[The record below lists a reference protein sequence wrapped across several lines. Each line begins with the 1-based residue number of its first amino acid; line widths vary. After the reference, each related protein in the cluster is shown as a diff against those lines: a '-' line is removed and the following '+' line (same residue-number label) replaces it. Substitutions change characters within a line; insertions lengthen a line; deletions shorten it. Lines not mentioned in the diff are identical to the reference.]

1 VPHGSF
7 NRALLPGVAIF
18 ACAFLLFGAFS
29 LADAQSDEATLFT
42 EGYQA
47 YLKGDAEKA
56 IATLTDVLKQFPNG
70 RVTDLALYW
79 LGKSY
84 RKADRT
90 QEALTT
96 FRELKARFPQSF
108 MFGHA
113 SRQIAALEKKAPSE
127 QAAPSPEPKAAAK
140 PPVEPPAEP
149 KPEAP
154 PKVADKPES
163 KPPVKPEA
171 PPREAVKPPVE
182 QPPPAAKPEAPP
194 KIAAKPESKP
204 PVKTKP
210 AIKPETAPK
219 VAAKKEM
226 APDNRRKAIESYERI
241 IRQAPD
247 SPEAAKARARL
258 AELRAGE
265 KPAPVKPGRVPPSK
279 IPARPPLSAPSAGE
293 SVFLVVERVAGMEV
307 TDVGSRY
314 VAISGDSVTA
324 PFGVA
329 NRGNAEDAFLLISTL
344 PPSYQAVFFHDPD
357 GSGKAKV
364 GEPSVT
370 ETPRL
375 GIGQRAR
382 FVLRAR
388 LPIEMSD
395 GAGQPFEIKVSSKSD
410 PAVSQAAPTTL
421 VASAPALRGTFT
433 LDRAKVKPGD
443 AVSYT
448 LSLSNVGSAD
458 ARSARVVVSYPGAF
472 SLVQA
477 TPSASSVDPQV
488 HTVTWDLARLAP
500 NDRPAVRLDFRVT
513 DDALADQELGVRAVL
528 QSTVGEQTVSVVS
541 AAARVEAVAGVR
553 MTGAEAFRTVFPRET
568 VLLPFTLRN
577 TGNGPD
583 RFVLKSQSDLGGEV
597 TVVEDRN
604 RDGVRQQDELV
615 VETTRL
621 LNPQEEIALLAELA
635 VPSDAPDAK
644 RHSIRVAATSE
655 RSRSVTS
662 ETGRL
667 VVVARPVVAVATQMT
682 AKEGIPGKVF
692 SYQLVCTNTGT
703 SPARRVLISE
713 SLPPELEFVDAQ
725 PRPGQIE
732 GQRLAWE
739 IPDLGSGQQEVLT
752 VGVRVKQG
760 IPAGTPLRK
769 STMVRYRD
777 IKDQVY
783 ESSPGREGP

>member
-1 VPHGSF
+1 MPRLTRFCEWVREGRNRRVFYGSS
-7 NRALLPGVAIF
+7 NRAVLPVISAF
-18 ACAFLLFGAFS
+18 ACAFLLFGSLS
-29 LADAQSDEATLFT
+29 LAGAQTDEATLFT

-47 YLKGDAEKA
+47 YLKGDTDKA
-56 IATLTDVLKQFPNG
+56 VETLNDVLKQYPKG
-70 RVTDLALYW
+70 RVNDLALYW

-84 RKADRT
+84 QKVGRT
-90 QEALTT
+90 PEALAA
-96 FRELKARFPQSF
+96 FRELKTKFPQSS
-108 MFGHA
+108 MVGHA

-127 QAAPSPEPKAAAK
+127 QAAPPEPKMAIK
-140 PPVEPPAEP
+140 PPVEPPAELKP
-149 KPEAP
+149 KAP
-154 PKVADKPES
+154 PKVAAKPEP
-163 KPPVKPEA
+163 KP
-171 PPREAVKPPVE
+171 KPPVE
-182 QPPPAAKPEAPP
+182 LPAEPKPKAPPKVAAKPEP
-194 KIAAKPESKP
+194 KP
-204 PVKTKP
+204 PV
-210 AIKPETAPK
+210 KPETAPK
-219 VAAKKEM
+219 VAAKKD
-226 APDNRRKAIESYERI
+226 AVPDNRRKAIESYERI
-241 IRQAPD
+241 IREASD
-247 SPEAAKARARL
+247 SPEAAKARDRL
-258 AELRAGE
+258 AELRAGA

-279 IPARPPLSAPSAGE
+279 MPARPPLSAPPTGE
-293 SVFLVVERVAGMEV
+293 SVFLVVERVASMEV
-307 TDVGSRY
+307 TDVGGRY
-314 VAISGDSVTA
+314 VAISGDSITV

-357 GSGKAKV
+357 ESGRVKV

-382 FVLRAR
+382 FMLRAR

-421 VASAPALRGTFT
+421 VASAPALRGTFA
-433 LDRAKVKPGD
+433 LDRTKVKPGD

-448 LSLSNVGSAD
+448 LALSNVGSAD
-458 ARSARVVVSYPGAF
+458 ARSARVVVSYPGALR
-472 SLVQA
+472 LVQV

-500 NDRPAVRLDFRVT
+500 NDRPAVRLDFRVS
-513 DDALADQELGVRAVL
+513 DDALADQDLGVRAVL
-528 QSTVGEQTVSVVS
+528 QSAVGEQTVSVVS

-553 MTGAEAFRTVFPRET
+553 VAGAEAFRTVFPRET

-583 RFVLKSQSDLGGEV
+583 RFVLKSQSDLGGGV

-604 RDGVRQQDELV
+604 RDGVRQQDEPV
-615 VETTRL
+615 VEVTRL

-644 RHSIRVAATSE
+644 RHSIRLAATSE
-655 RSRSVTS
+655 RSRSVVA

-667 VVVARPVVAVATQMT
+667 VVVARPVVAVATQMA

-703 SPARRVLISE
+703 SPARRVLVSE

-739 IPDLGSGQQEVLT
+739 IADLGSGQQEVLT
-752 VGVRVKQG
+752 VGVRVKKG
-760 IPAGTPLRK
+760 ILAGTPVRK

-777 IKDQVY
+777 MKDQVY

>member
-1 VPHGSF
+1 
-7 NRALLPGVAIF
+7 
-18 ACAFLLFGAFS
+18 
-29 LADAQSDEATLFT
+29 
-42 EGYQA
+42 
-47 YLKGDAEKA
+47 
-56 IATLTDVLKQFPNG
+56 
-70 RVTDLALYW
+70 
-79 LGKSY
+79 
-84 RKADRT
+84 
-90 QEALTT
+90 
-96 FRELKARFPQSF
+96 
-108 MFGHA
+108 
-113 SRQIAALEKKAPSE
+113 
-127 QAAPSPEPKAAAK
+127 
-140 PPVEPPAEP
+140 VEPPAELKP
-149 KPEAP
+149 KAP
-154 PKVADKPES
+154 PKVAAKPEP
-163 KPPVKPEA
+163 KPKPSVELPA
-171 PPREAVKPPVE
+171 EPKPKASPKV
-182 QPPPAAKPEAPP
+182 AAKPEP
-194 KIAAKPESKP
+194 KP
-204 PVKTKP
+204 PV
-210 AIKPETAPK
+210 KPETAPK
-219 VAAKKEM
+219 VVAKKDTV
-226 APDNRRKAIESYERI
+226 PDNRRKAIESYERI
-241 IRQAPD
+241 IREAPD
-247 SPEAAKARARL
+247 SPEAAKARDRL
-258 AELRAGE
+258 AELRAGA

-279 IPARPPLSAPSAGE
+279 MPARPPLSAPPAGE
-293 SVFLVVERVAGMEV
+293 SVFLVVERVASMEV
-307 TDVGSRY
+307 TDVGGRY
-314 VAISGDSVTA
+314 VAISGDSITV

-357 GSGKAKV
+357 ESGRVKV

-382 FVLRAR
+382 FMLRAR

-421 VASAPALRGTFT
+421 VASAPALRGTFA
-433 LDRAKVKPGD
+433 LDRTKVKPGD

-448 LSLSNVGSAD
+448 LALSNVGSAD
-458 ARSARVVVSYPGAF
+458 ARSARVVVSYPGALR
-472 SLVQA
+472 LVQV

-500 NDRPAVRLDFRVT
+500 NDRPAVRLDFRVS
-513 DDALADQELGVRAVL
+513 DDALADQDLGVRAVL
-528 QSTVGEQTVSVVS
+528 QSAVGEQTVSVVS

-553 MTGAEAFRTVFPRET
+553 VAGAEAFRTVFPRET

-583 RFVLKSQSDLGGEV
+583 RFVLKSQSDLGGGV

-604 RDGVRQQDELV
+604 RDGVRQQDEPV
-615 VETTRL
+615 VEVTRL

-644 RHSIRVAATSE
+644 RHSIRLAATSE
-655 RSRSVTS
+655 RSRSVVA

-667 VVVARPVVAVATQMT
+667 VVVARPVVAVATQMA

-703 SPARRVLISE
+703 SPARRVLVSE

-739 IPDLGSGQQEVLT
+739 IADLGSGQQEVLT
-752 VGVRVKQG
+752 VGVRVKKG
-760 IPAGTPLRK
+760 IPAGTPVRK

-777 IKDQVY
+777 MKDQVY

>member
-1 VPHGSF
+1 
-7 NRALLPGVAIF
+7 
-18 ACAFLLFGAFS
+18 
-29 LADAQSDEATLFT
+29 
-42 EGYQA
+42 
-47 YLKGDAEKA
+47 
-56 IATLTDVLKQFPNG
+56 
-70 RVTDLALYW
+70 
-79 LGKSY
+79 
-84 RKADRT
+84 
-90 QEALTT
+90 
-96 FRELKARFPQSF
+96 
-108 MFGHA
+108 
-113 SRQIAALEKKAPSE
+113 
-127 QAAPSPEPKAAAK
+127 
-140 PPVEPPAEP
+140 
-149 KPEAP
+149 
-154 PKVADKPES
+154 
-163 KPPVKPEA
+163 
-171 PPREAVKPPVE
+171 
-182 QPPPAAKPEAPP
+182 
-194 KIAAKPESKP
+194 
-204 PVKTKP
+204 
-210 AIKPETAPK
+210 
-219 VAAKKEM
+219 
-226 APDNRRKAIESYERI
+226 
-241 IRQAPD
+241 
-247 SPEAAKARARL
+247 
-258 AELRAGE
+258 
-265 KPAPVKPGRVPPSK
+265 
-279 IPARPPLSAPSAGE
+279 
-293 SVFLVVERVAGMEV
+293 MEV
-307 TDVGSRY
+307 TDVGGRY
-314 VAISGDSVTA
+314 VAISGDSITV

-357 GSGKAKV
+357 ESGRVKV

-382 FVLRAR
+382 FMLRAR

-421 VASAPALRGTFT
+421 VASAPALRGTFA
-433 LDRAKVKPGD
+433 LDRTKVKPGD

-448 LSLSNVGSAD
+448 LALSNVGSAD
-458 ARSARVVVSYPGAF
+458 ARSARVVVSYPGALR
-472 SLVQA
+472 LVQV

-500 NDRPAVRLDFRVT
+500 NDRPAVRLDFRVS
-513 DDALADQELGVRAVL
+513 DDALADQDLGVRAVL
-528 QSTVGEQTVSVVS
+528 QSAVGEQTVSVVS

-553 MTGAEAFRTVFPRET
+553 VAGAEAFRTVFPRET

-583 RFVLKSQSDLGGEV
+583 RFVLKSQSDLGGGV

-604 RDGVRQQDELV
+604 RDGVRQQDEPV
-615 VETTRL
+615 VEVTRL

-644 RHSIRVAATSE
+644 RHSIRLAATSE
-655 RSRSVTS
+655 RSRSVVA

-667 VVVARPVVAVATQMT
+667 VVVARPVVAVATQMA

-703 SPARRVLISE
+703 SPARRVLVSE

-739 IPDLGSGQQEVLT
+739 IADLGSGQQEVLT
-752 VGVRVKQG
+752 VGVRVKKG
-760 IPAGTPLRK
+760 IPAGTPVRK

-777 IKDQVY
+777 MKDQVY